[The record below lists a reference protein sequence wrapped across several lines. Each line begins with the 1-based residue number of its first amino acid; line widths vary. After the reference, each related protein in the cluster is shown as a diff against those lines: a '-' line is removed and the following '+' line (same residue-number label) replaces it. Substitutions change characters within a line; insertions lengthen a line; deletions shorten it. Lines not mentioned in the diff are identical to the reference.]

1 MHYEEKTTQT
11 ISYDYVDIINWIKTF
26 AARQLGITPDEI
38 TEDQIQITPENVK
51 SIDITV
57 SYTKTVSN
65 KKDQ

>member
-38 TEDQIQITPENVK
+38 TEDQIQITPENIK
-51 SIDITV
+51 NIDITV

>member
-26 AARQLGITPDEI
+26 AARQFNITPDEI
-38 TEDQIQITPENVK
+38 TEDQIQITPEDVK